1 MSAARIAG
9 RRQRGLLLGVAVT
22 ALVFS
27 GCTRESVRTALETQ
41 RRADD
46 VEEAVVQRQHEA
58 LCVLLYRD
66 SLRRLAERGVV
77 LDDAQRAALSAVWSD
92 RDLIEFWA
100 VQHERAKAL
109 RIAGVDAKLAADQS
123 IVDLLWKQLAARAGR
138 IEQGL
143 AAQAA
148 DAAASALPPRKE

>member
-148 DAAASALPPRKE
+148 GDAASALPPREE